1 MAGRAKRED
10 NGQARPVRKK
20 ILLLLHKSQSALPF
34 MKKSTGNTFPD
45 IVRRRRSI
53 REFSGAPLSET
64 EVVDLVRPALMAPS
78 SKNRR
83 AWELTLTDNA
93 AALAALAA
101 CKHGGARF
109 LGSAALAIVVCGRTD
124 LSDVWVEDA
133 SVVAATLLYQAE
145 AMGLGACWV
154 QVRGRSRQ
162 DGTPAASIVRETLD
176 LQPGQEPL
184 CIIAVGRKAAELP
197 PYDTE
202 DLPWEKV
209 HIR

>member
-1 MAGRAKRED
+1 MEKPTESSF
-10 NGQARPVRKK
+10 
-20 ILLLLHKSQSALPF
+20 L
-34 MKKSTGNTFPD
+34 D
-45 IVRRRRSI
+45 IVRRRRST
-53 REFSGAPLSET
+53 REFSGAQLSET

-78 SKNRR
+78 SKNKR
-83 AWELTLTDNA
+83 AWELTLTDDA

-133 SVVAATLLYQAE
+133 SVVATTLLYQAE

-154 QVRGRSRQ
+154 QVRGRSRK
-162 DGTPAASIVRETLD
+162 DGTPAASVVRETLD
-176 LQPGQEPL
+176 LPPGQEPL
-184 CIIAVGRKAAELP
+184 CIIAVGKKAAQLP
-197 PYDTE
+197 ARDTD

-209 HIR
+209 HVC